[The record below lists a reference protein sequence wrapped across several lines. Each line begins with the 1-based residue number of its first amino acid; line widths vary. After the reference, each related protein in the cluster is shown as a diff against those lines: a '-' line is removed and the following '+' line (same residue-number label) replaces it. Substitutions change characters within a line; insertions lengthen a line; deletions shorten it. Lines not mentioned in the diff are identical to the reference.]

1 MTEQHDRTPGLVS
14 HSGGRMSE
22 EELLARGERREA
34 TPVDDDESVT
44 TSAGLPPRGSAELE
58 DPRYA
63 EITVISSTGGFPS

>member
-1 MTEQHDRTPGLVS
+1 MTEEQDDRTPGLVS

-34 TPVDDDESVT
+34 TPVDDESVM